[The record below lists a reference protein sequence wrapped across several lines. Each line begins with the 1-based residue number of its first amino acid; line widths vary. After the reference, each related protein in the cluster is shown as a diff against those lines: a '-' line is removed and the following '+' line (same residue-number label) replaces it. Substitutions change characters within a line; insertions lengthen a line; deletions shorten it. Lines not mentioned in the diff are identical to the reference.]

1 MPATFE
7 RNQVGKREDLAD
19 SIYNIDAKDYPAQS
33 LLPKDKELTN
43 TKMTWQADAYD
54 APNTEG
60 VVDGA
65 DVSTYEDAAENRAL
79 LENHVQMVRR
89 TPMVTVMAQDVS
101 KVAGVV
107 NEMAGAIKKKTVEA
121 KRDVESVICSDNEAQ
136 ADNGTV
142 PYKTR
147 GLGKWI
153 QATAQSYLPVPEA
166 FRTPSASIDATALAN
181 VTKATVNG
189 VMASQYAQTGQKA
202 TYPFLCGTKLKARFT
217 EMVGYQPTVANF
229 TAVLRTERGEDSMA
243 YQDTIES
250 FTGDF
255 GTYDLI
261 LSNWLGWNNATKVSD
276 ARRGYALD
284 PKMLALR
291 FNKKWAYR
299 ALPDLGGGPR
309 GLVETILGL
318 VVKNPLGLA
327 AFKAVADS

>member
-19 SIYNIDAKDYPAQS
+19 AIYNIDAKDYPALS
-33 LLPKDKELTN
+33 LIPKGKKPTN
-43 TKMTWQADAYD
+43 TKMSWLADAYD

-79 LENHVQMVRR
+79 LESHVQKFRR
-89 TPMVTVMAQDVS
+89 TPMVTDMAENVS
-101 KVAGVV
+101 DVAGVTS
-107 NEMAGAIKKKTVEA
+107 EMAEAIKKKTVEA
-121 KRDVESVICSDNEAQ
+121 KRDVEAALCSDNEAQ

-147 GLGKWI
+147 GLGKWV
-153 QATAQSYLPVPEA
+153 QSTAQALLPVPEA
-166 FRTPSASIDATALAN
+166 FRTPSASVDATALAS
-181 VTKATVNG
+181 VTKAVVNG
-189 VMASQYAQTGQKA
+189 VMKSQYAQTGKKQ
-202 TYPFLCGTKLKARFT
+202 TYALLCGTSLKARFT

-229 TAVLRTERGEDSMA
+229 TAVLRTERSSEGTA

-261 LSNWLGWNNATKVSD
+261 LSNWLAFNNSTKVSD

-284 PKMLALR
+284 PKMLELR
-291 FNKKWAYR
+291 FNKQWMYR

-309 GLVETILGL
+309 GLIETILGL

-327 AFKAVADS
+327 KFAAVADS